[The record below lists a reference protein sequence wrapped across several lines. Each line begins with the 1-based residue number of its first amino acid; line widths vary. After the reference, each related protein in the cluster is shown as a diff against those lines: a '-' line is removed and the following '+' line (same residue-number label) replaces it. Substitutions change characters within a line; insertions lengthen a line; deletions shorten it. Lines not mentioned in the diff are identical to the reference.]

1 MQINGYAAGERY
13 TGNTSVSNSSQSK
26 NADYMELIANYKKEI
41 FDKVK
46 NNETEEE
53 IQTGGASYTQSKWS
67 KLMESVDQ
75 QIEDVR
81 EQQEERLEKQREKAE
96 AKRIYE
102 AVSAGKKP
110 TLEILHKNS
119 NVPYGEFAQDGVIT
133 YNGVTFVCD
142 ERTNS
147 ICLGDMSDK
156 SKVLN
161 IALSDGGCLKVNRD
175 NIGDLSACVGMFS
188 PEDLNLIMR
197 AIAQDTKAQEMLLE
211 KEDMEGVPL
220 RDRPVDAE

>member
-1 MQINGYAAGERY
+1 MQIIW
-13 TGNTSVSNSSQSK
+13 
-26 NADYMELIANYKKEI
+26 ELIANYKKEI

-53 IQTGGASYTQSKWS
+53 IQTGGASYTQSKWR
-67 KLMESVDQ
+67 KLMDSVDQ
-75 QIEDVR
+75 QIEDASGSSRRNGPNSRKRRQKRR
-81 EQQEERLEKQREKAE
+81 ESMKP
-96 AKRIYE
+96 
-102 AVSAGKKP
+102 VSAGKKP

-161 IALSDGGCLKVNRD
+161 IALSDGGCLKVKSKT
-175 NIGDLSACVGMFS
+175 ISEILSACVGMCS
-188 PEDLNLIMR
+188 PEGSESDYACDCTGYESTRRCCLKKKIWK
-197 AIAQDTKAQEMLLE
+197 AI
-211 KEDMEGVPL
+211 
-220 RDRPVDAE
+220 R

>member
-26 NADYMELIANYKKEI
+26 NVDYMELIANYKKEI
-41 FDKVK
+41 YEKVK

-53 IQTGGASYTQSKWS
+53 IATGGASYTQSKWR
-67 KLMESVDQ
+67 KLMESVDE
-75 QIEDVR
+75 QIEDIK
-81 EQQEERLEKQREKAE
+81 EQQEERAEQQKEKEE

-110 TLEILHKNS
+110 TLEISHKNS
-119 NVPYGEFAQDGVIT
+119 NVPYGELAQNGVIT

-161 IALSDGGCLKVNRD
+161 IALSGGGCLKVNRD

-197 AIAQDTKAQEMLLE
+197 AIAQDTKAQEMQLE
-211 KEDMEGVPL
+211 KEDMEGNPL
-220 RDRPVDAE
+220 RGRPVDVE

>member
-1 MQINGYAAGERY
+1 MQVNGYLTGDRY
-13 TGNTSVSNSSQSK
+13 TGNTSAGNSSQGKST
-26 NADYMELIANYKKEI
+26 DYMELIANYKKEI

-53 IQTGGASYTQSKWS
+53 IQTGGASFTQSKWR

-81 EQQEERLEKQREKAE
+81 EQQEKRAEQQQEKAE

-102 AVSAGKKP
+102 AVSTGKKP
-110 TLEILHKNS
+110 TLEISYKNAD
-119 NVPYGEFAQDGVIT
+119 VPYGELAQDGVIQ
-133 YNGVTFVCD
+133 YNGVIFVCD
-142 ERTNS
+142 EKTNS

-161 IALSDGGCLKVNRD
+161 I
-175 NIGDLSACVGMFS
+175 
-188 PEDLNLIMR
+188 P
-197 AIAQDTKAQEMLLE
+197 
-211 KEDMEGVPL
+211 
-220 RDRPVDAE
+220 

>member
-1 MQINGYAAGERY
+1 
-13 TGNTSVSNSSQSK
+13 
-26 NADYMELIANYKKEI
+26 
-41 FDKVK
+41 
-46 NNETEEE
+46 
-53 IQTGGASYTQSKWS
+53 
-67 KLMESVDQ
+67 MESVDQ

-81 EQQEERLEKQREKAE
+81 EKQEERAELQKEKAE

-110 TLEILHKNS
+110 TLEISNKNS
-119 NVPYGEFAQDGVIT
+119 NVPYGELAQDGVIT

-161 IALSDGGCLKVNRD
+161 IALSGGGCLKVNRD

-197 AIAQDTKAQEMLLE
+197 AIAQDTKAQEMQLE
-211 KEDMEGVPL
+211 KEDMEGNPL
-220 RDRPVDAE
+220 RDRPVDVE

>member
-1 MQINGYAAGERY
+1 
-13 TGNTSVSNSSQSK
+13 
-26 NADYMELIANYKKEI
+26 
-41 FDKVK
+41 
-46 NNETEEE
+46 
-53 IQTGGASYTQSKWS
+53 
-67 KLMESVDQ
+67 MESVDQ

-81 EQQEERLEKQREKAE
+81 EQQEKRAEQQQEKAE

-102 AVSAGKKP
+102 AVSTGKKP
-110 TLEILHKNS
+110 TLEISYKNAD
-119 NVPYGEFAQDGVIT
+119 VPYGELAQDGVIQ
-133 YNGVTFVCD
+133 YNGVIFVCD
-142 ERTNS
+142 EKTNS

>member
-26 NADYMELIANYKKEI
+26 NVDYMELIANYKKEI
-41 FDKVK
+41 YEKVK

-53 IQTGGASYTQSKWS
+53 IATGGASYTQSKWR
-67 KLMESVDQ
+67 KLMESVDE
-75 QIEDVR
+75 QIEDIK
-81 EQQEERLEKQREKAE
+81 EQQEERAEQQKEKEE

-110 TLEILHKNS
+110 TLEISHKNS
-119 NVPYGEFAQDGVIT
+119 NVPYGELAQNGVIT

-161 IALSDGGCLKVNRD
+161 IALSGGGCLKVNRD

-197 AIAQDTKAQEMLLE
+197 AIAQDTKAQEMQLE
-211 KEDMEGVPL
+211 KEDMEGNPL
-220 RDRPVDAE
+220 RDRPVDVE

>member
-1 MQINGYAAGERY
+1 MAIWQETDTQETHRRATAVRER
-13 TGNTSVSNSSQSK
+13 
-26 NADYMELIANYKKEI
+26 ELIANYKKEI

-53 IQTGGASYTQSKWS
+53 IQTGGASYTQSKWR

-102 AVSAGKKP
+102 AVSTGKRP

-142 ERTNS
+142 
-147 ICLGDMSDK
+147 DMSDK

>member
-1 MQINGYAAGERY
+1 MQVNGYLTRDRY
-13 TGNTSVSNSSQSK
+13 TGNTSVGNSSQGKST
-26 NADYMELIANYKKEI
+26 DYMELIADYKKEI

-53 IQTGGASYTQSKWS
+53 IPTGGASYTQSKWR
-67 KLMESVDQ
+67 KLMESVDR
-75 QIEDVR
+75 QIEDTK
-81 EQQEERLEKQREKAE
+81 EQQEKAE

-102 AVSAGKKP
+102 AVSTGKKP
-110 TLEILHKNS
+110 TLEISYKNAD
-119 NVPYGEFAQDGVIT
+119 VPYGELAQDGIIQ
-133 YNGVTFVCD
+133 YNGVIFVCD
-142 ERTNS
+142 EKTNS

-161 IALSDGGCLKVNRD
+161 IPLSGGGCLKVNRA
-175 NIGDLSACVGMFS
+175 NIGDLSACAGMFS

-211 KEDMEGVPL
+211 KEDMEGDPF
-220 RDRPVDAE
+220 RSRPVDAE

>member
-1 MQINGYAAGERY
+1 
-13 TGNTSVSNSSQSK
+13 
-26 NADYMELIANYKKEI
+26 
-41 FDKVK
+41 
-46 NNETEEE
+46 
-53 IQTGGASYTQSKWS
+53 
-67 KLMESVDQ
+67 MESVDQ

-81 EQQEERLEKQREKAE
+81 EQQKKRAEQQQEKAE

-110 TLEILHKNS
+110 TLEIFHKNS

>member
-41 FDKVK
+41 YEKVK

-53 IQTGGASYTQSKWS
+53 IATGGASYTQSKWR
-67 KLMESVDQ
+67 KLMESVDE
-75 QIEDVR
+75 QIEDIK
-81 EQQEERLEKQREKAE
+81 EQQEERAEQQKEKEE

-110 TLEILHKNS
+110 TLEISHKNS
-119 NVPYGEFAQDGVIT
+119 NVPYGELAQNGVIT

-161 IALSDGGCLKVNRD
+161 IALSGGGCLKVNRD

-197 AIAQDTKAQEMLLE
+197 AIAQDTKAQEMQLE
-211 KEDMEGVPL
+211 KEDMEGNPL
-220 RDRPVDAE
+220 RDRPVDVE

>member
-26 NADYMELIANYKKEI
+26 NVDYMELIANYKKEI

-75 QIEDVR
+75 QIDDVK
-81 EQQEERLEKQREKAE
+81 EQQEERAELQKEKAE

-102 AVSAGKKP
+102 AVSTGKKS
-110 TLEILHKNS
+110 TLEISHKNS
-119 NVPYGEFAQDGVIT
+119 NVPYGEFAQDGVII

-147 ICLGDMSDK
+147 ICLGDVSDK

-188 PEDLNLIMR
+188 SEDLNLIMR
-197 AIAQDTKAQEMLLE
+197 AIAQDKKAQEMQLE
-211 KEDMEGVPL
+211 KEDMEGDPL

>member
-1 MQINGYAAGERY
+1 MP
-13 TGNTSVSNSSQSK
+13 NSSRRRQKQS
-26 NADYMELIANYKKEI
+26 
-41 FDKVK
+41 
-46 NNETEEE
+46 
-53 IQTGGASYTQSKWS
+53 
-67 KLMESVDQ
+67 
-75 QIEDVR
+75 
-81 EQQEERLEKQREKAE
+81 
-96 AKRIYE
+96 YE
-102 AVSAGKKP
+102 AVSTGKKP
-110 TLEILHKNS
+110 TLEISYKNAD
-119 NVPYGEFAQDGVIT
+119 VPYGELAQDGVIQ
-133 YNGVTFVCD
+133 YNGVIFVCD
-142 ERTNS
+142 EKTNS

-161 IALSDGGCLKVNRD
+161 IPLSGGGCLKVNRD

>member
-1 MQINGYAAGERY
+1 
-13 TGNTSVSNSSQSK
+13 
-26 NADYMELIANYKKEI
+26 
-41 FDKVK
+41 
-46 NNETEEE
+46 
-53 IQTGGASYTQSKWS
+53 
-67 KLMESVDQ
+67 MESVDQ

-81 EQQEERLEKQREKAE
+81 EQQEERAEQQKEKAE

-102 AVSAGKKP
+102 AVSTEKKP
-110 TLEILHKNS
+110 TLEISYKNAD
-119 NVPYGEFAQDGVIT
+119 VPYGELAQDGVIQ
-133 YNGVTFVCD
+133 YNGVIFVCD
-142 ERTNS
+142 EKTNS

-161 IALSDGGCLKVNRD
+161 IPLSGGGCLKVNRD

>member
-26 NADYMELIANYKKEI
+26 NVDYMELIANYKKEI

-53 IQTGGASYTQSKWS
+53 IQTGGASYTQSKWR

-102 AVSAGKKP
+102 AVSTGKKP

-161 IALSDGGCLKVNRD
+161 IALSDGGCLK
-175 NIGDLSACVGMFS
+175 DLSACVGMFS

>member
-41 FDKVK
+41 YEKVK

-53 IQTGGASYTQSKWS
+53 IATGGASYTQSKWR
-67 KLMESVDQ
+67 KLMESVDEH
-75 QIEDVR
+75 IEDIK
-81 EQQEERLEKQREKAE
+81 EQQEERAELQKEKAE

-110 TLEILHKNS
+110 TLEISHKNS
-119 NVPYGEFAQDGVIT
+119 NVPYGELAQDGVIT

-161 IALSDGGCLKVNRD
+161 IALSGGGCLKVNRD

-197 AIAQDTKAQEMLLE
+197 AIAQDTKAQEMQLE
-211 KEDMEGVPL
+211 KEDMEGDPL

>member
-1 MQINGYAAGERY
+1 MQVNGYLTGDRY
-13 TGNTSVSNSSQSK
+13 TGNTSAGNSSQGKST
-26 NADYMELIANYKKEI
+26 DYMELIANYKKEI

-46 NNETEEE
+46 SNETEEE
-53 IQTGGASYTQSKWS
+53 IQTGGASFTQSKWR

-81 EQQEERLEKQREKAE
+81 EQQEKRAEQQQKAE

-102 AVSAGKKP
+102 AVSTGKKP
-110 TLEILHKNS
+110 TLEISYKNAD
-119 NVPYGEFAQDGVIT
+119 VPYGELAQDGVIQ
-133 YNGVTFVCD
+133 YNGVIFVCD
-142 ERTNS
+142 EKTNS

-161 IALSDGGCLKVNRD
+161 IPLSGGGCLKVNRA
-175 NIGDLSACVGMFS
+175 NIGDLSACAGMFS

-197 AIAQDTKAQEMLLE
+197 AIAQDTKAQETLLE
-211 KEDMEGVPL
+211 KEDMEGDPFTS
-220 RDRPVDAE
+220 RPVDAE